1 MAKRKSLWIS
11 NLPSEGPSG
20 LFNSGLSVNN
30 GSNVPCPRVPFSG
43 LSEYNMPSLRKVGCL
58 VSDSSINI
66 QQAPAECPAIVHETV
81 CVQAEVTI
89 TPVVVPGT
97 IESFCVGEP
106 IIGDCPGILVDE
118 CTFTVS
124 QSICVQI
131 PLTFSASATA
141 VPTGIV
147 CGTPDVGPCPE

>member
-1 MAKRKSLWIS
+1 M
-11 NLPSEGPSG
+11 
-20 LFNSGLSVNN
+20 
-30 GSNVPCPRVPFSG
+30 
-43 LSEYNMPSLRKVGCL
+43 
-58 VSDSSINI
+58 SDSSIII
-66 QQAPAECPAIVHETV
+66 QQVPSECPVIVHETV

-89 TPVVVPGT
+89 TPQVVPGI

-106 IIGDCPGILVDE
+106 MIGPCPGTPVEE

-131 PLTFSASATA
+131 PLTFSAAATA
-141 VPTGIV
+141 EPTGIV